1 MIRARLVL
9 FVSWLLVCGMAS
21 VAGHFEP
28 VEEPLSV
35 GCDASTDPY
44 I

>member
-1 MIRARLVL
+1 MVL
-9 FVSWLLVCGMAS
+9 FVSWLLVCGMVS

-35 GCDASTDPY
+35 GCDDSIGPY